1 MKNRLLLLSTLLLL
15 AFGARAAERPRLVV
29 NIVVSQARMVDL
41 ERYAEG
47 FRAGG
52 FERLLSGRS
61 YPYAYYPFAPT
72 TPSALAA
79 LSTGASPWLSGVV
92 GDCWWNN
99 NNGSKMLV
107 VGDSRCCTFDADHPD
122 SRVSNANLVL
132 ETLGD
137 VVVRSVEGAKSVSVA
152 ADASSAIILGG
163 LAPSEVWWIDSLSG
177 RWTTSTKYKT
187 TLPKWVSKYNASGYW
202 REKIGEEWVLSRHE
216 GEYRNSTSCVAKP
229 YGYKP
234 PRGERKSRASADDVV
249 ELLYTPISNQMV
261 AEFAKEA
268 IIYNR
273 LGHDAATDMLSVCFD
288 SPRRIIARHGLS
300 SREVEDMYYRL
311 DEALADLMTFASA
324 QADGKVLFVL
334 STDGGVREALG
345 GENVLNVSQAR
356 FLINSFL
363 NATYGKGDW
372 VLGYYNGGVWLNHTL
387 AFSKGL
393 DLATIQRQVG
403 TFALGLRGVSHAIT
417 ASEMM
422 DGGIKGGVVDI
433 VQEGF
438 YPKRSAD
445 VQLVL
450 MPDWCEVESEGV
462 MPQVTSSLIYAPYRR
477 AVVAL
482 SGMGVERCRI
492 EEKVD
497 VRSLV
502 VTLAEMIGVDV
513 PLGAEAKPLGI
524 QNAKFKMQN

>member
-1 MKNRLLLLSTLLLL
+1 MKNRLFLLLMLL
-15 AFGARAAERPRLVV
+15 AIAPRAMGAESPRLVV
-29 NIVVSQARMVDL
+29 NIVVSHARMVDL

-47 FRAGG
+47 MKAGG
-52 FERLLSGRS
+52 FERLLAGRS

-72 TPSALAA
+72 APSALAA
-79 LSTGASPWLSGVV
+79 LTTGASPAMSGVV
-92 GDCWWNN
+92 SECWWNN
-99 NNGSKMLV
+99 NNGSRESV
-107 VGDSRCCTFDADHPD
+107 VGDDRYCTFDADHPE
-122 SRVSNANLVL
+122 SRVANANLSL

-137 VVVRSVEGAKSVSVA
+137 VVVREVEGSRSVAVA

-163 LAPSEVWWIDSLSG
+163 LAPTEVWWIDSLSG

-187 TLPKWVSKYNASGYW
+187 TLPKWVTKYNTSGYW
-202 REKIGEEWVLSRHE
+202 RAKIGKEWVLSRPEE
-216 GEYRNSTSCVAKP
+216 GYKNSEVHSAKP
-229 YGYKP
+229 YGYKL
-234 PRGERKSRASADDVV
+234 SREEKNSRPKARDVV
-249 ELLYTPISNQMV
+249 ELLYMPLSNDMV
-261 AEFAKEA
+261 AQFAKEA

-273 LGHDAATDMLSVCFD
+273 LGHDEATDVLSVCFD
-288 SPRRIIARHGLS
+288 SPRRIIARYGLS

-311 DEALADLMTFASA
+311 DESLQDLLTFASA

-334 STDGGVREALG
+334 STDGGVREVTD
-345 GENVLNVSQAR
+345 GEKVFNTSQAR

-363 NATYGKGDW
+363 SANYGKGEW
-372 VLGYYNGGVWLNHTL
+372 VLGYQHGGLWLNHTL

-393 DLATIQRQVG
+393 DIAALQRQVG

-422 DGGIKGGVVDI
+422 GGGAKEGVVAL

-450 MPDWCEVESEGV
+450 MPDWCEVESEDVVPKVSG
-462 MPQVTSSLIYAPYRR
+462 SLIYAPYRR

-482 SGMGVERCRI
+482 SGMGMEKRRV

-502 VTLAEMIGVDV
+502 VTLAEMVGVDA
-513 PLGAEAKPLGI
+513 PLGAEAKPL
-524 QNAKFKMQN
+524 M

>member
-1 MKNRLLLLSTLLLL
+1 MMKNRLFLLLMLL
-15 AFGARAAERPRLVV
+15 AIAARAMGAESPRLVV

-41 ERYAEG
+41 EHYAEG
-47 FRAGG
+47 MKAGG

-61 YPYAYYPFAPT
+61 YPYAYYPSATT
-72 TPSALAA
+72 TPSALAT
-79 LSTGASPWLSGVV
+79 LTTGASPAMSGVV
-92 GDCWWNN
+92 GECWWNN
-99 NNGSKMLV
+99 NNGLRELV
-107 VGDSRCCTFDADHPD
+107 VGDDRYCSFDADHPD
-122 SRVSNANLVL
+122 SRVANTNLSL

-137 VVVRSVEGAKSVSVA
+137 VVVREVEGAKSVAVA

-163 LAPSEVWWIDSLSG
+163 LTPSEVWWIDSLVG

-187 TLPKWVSKYNASGYW
+187 TLPKWVAKYNASGYW
-202 REKIGEEWVLSRHE
+202 RTKIGDKWVLSRPEE
-216 GEYRNSTSCVAKP
+216 GYKNSEVHIAKP

-234 PRGERKSRASADDVV
+234 PREEKRSRPKPADVV
-249 ELLYTPISNQMV
+249 EMLYSPLSNDMV
-261 AEFAKEA
+261 AQFAKEA

-273 LGHDAATDMLSVCFD
+273 LGHDEAVDVLSVCFD
-288 SPRRIIARHGLS
+288 SPRRIIARYGLF

-311 DEALADLMTFASA
+311 DEALADLMTFAAA

-334 STDGGVREALG
+334 STDGGVREVTD
-345 GENVLNVSQAR
+345 GEKVFNTTQAR

-363 NATYGKGDW
+363 SANYGKGDW
-372 VLGYYNGGVWLNHTL
+372 VLGYQNGGLWLNHTL

-393 DLATIQRQVG
+393 DIATLQRQVG

-422 DGGIKGGVVDI
+422 GGGAKEGVVAL

-445 VQLVL
+445 VSLVL
-450 MPDWCEVESEGV
+450 MPDWCEVEGEGV
-462 MPQVTSSLIYAPYRR
+462 MPKVTSSLIYAPYRR
-477 AVVAL
+477 AVLAL
-482 SGMGVERCRI
+482 SGMGVERSRI

-502 VTLAEMIGVDV
+502 VTLAEMIGVEV
-513 PLGAEAKPLGI
+513 PLGAEAKPLRI
-524 QNAKFKMQN
+524 EN

>member
-1 MKNRLLLLSTLLLL
+1 MMKNRLFLLLMLL
-15 AFGARAAERPRLVV
+15 AITPRVMGAESPRLVV
-29 NIVVSQARMVDL
+29 NIVVSHARMVDL

-47 FRAGG
+47 LKAGG

-79 LSTGASPWLSGVV
+79 LTTGASPAMSGVV
-92 GDCWWNN
+92 GECWWNN
-99 NNGSKMLV
+99 NNGSQESV
-107 VGDSRCCTFDADHPD
+107 VGDGRYCSFDTDHPE
-122 SRVSNANLVL
+122 SRVANTNLTL

-137 VVVRSVEGAKSVSVA
+137 AVVHGAEDARSVVVA

-163 LAPSEVWWIDSLSG
+163 LEPSEVWWIDSLSG

-187 TLPKWVSKYNASGYW
+187 TLPKWVTKYNASGYW
-202 REKIGEEWVLSRHE
+202 RSKIGKEWVLSYPE
-216 GEYRNSTSCVAKP
+216 SGYKNSEEHVVKP
-229 YGYKP
+229 FGYKP
-234 PRGERKSRASADDVV
+234 PREERNSRPTAADVV
-249 ELLYTPISNQMV
+249 EVLYSPLSNDMV
-261 AEFAKEA
+261 AQFAKEA

-273 LGHDAATDMLSVCFD
+273 MGHDGVTDVLSVCFD
-288 SPRRIIARHGLS
+288 SPRRVIARYGLS
-300 SREVEDMYYRL
+300 SREVEDMYYKL
-311 DEALADLMTFASA
+311 DESIADLMTFASA

-334 STDGGVREALG
+334 STDGGVREVADS
-345 GENVLNVSQAR
+345 EKVFNTSQAC

-363 NATYGKGDW
+363 AANHGKGEW
-372 VLGYYNGGVWLNHTL
+372 VLGYNHGGLWLNHTL

-393 DLATIQRQVG
+393 DIAALQRQVG

-422 DGGIKGGVVDI
+422 GGGAKEGVVAL

-450 MPDWCEVESEGV
+450 MPDWCEVESEDV
-462 MPQVTSSLIYAPYRR
+462 VPKVSSSLLYAPYRR

-482 SGMGVERCRI
+482 SGMGVEKRRV

-502 VTLAEMIGVDV
+502 VTLAEMLGVDV
-513 PLGAEAKPLGI
+513 PLGAEAKPLRI
-524 QNAKFKMQN
+524 EN

>member
-1 MKNRLLLLSTLLLL
+1 MKNRLVLLLTLLMV
-15 AFGARAAERPRLVV
+15 ATGAMGTERPRLVV

-47 FRAGG
+47 MTAGG

-61 YPYAYYPFAPT
+61 YPYATYSFVPT
-72 TPSALAA
+72 PPSALAA
-79 LSTGASPWLSGVV
+79 LSTGAAPSLSGVV
-92 GDCWWNN
+92 GERWWNN
-99 NNGSKMLV
+99 NNGSEVLA
-107 VGDSRCCTFDADHPD
+107 VGDNQYCTFEADHEG
-122 SRVSNANLVL
+122 SRVANTNLSL

-137 VVVRSVEGAKSVSVA
+137 VVVREIEGAKSVSVA
-152 ADASSAIILGG
+152 TDASSAIVMGG
-163 LAPSEVWWIDSLSG
+163 LNPTEVWWLDSLGG

-187 TLPKWVSKYNASGYW
+187 TLPKWVTKYNASGFW
-202 REKIGEEWVLSRHE
+202 RTKIGREWVLSRAD
-216 GEYRNSTSCVAKP
+216 GNYKNSECHIVKP

-234 PRGERKSRASADDVV
+234 PREEKKSRPTAADVV

-273 LGHDAATDMLSVCFD
+273 LRHDKATDVLNVCFD
-288 SPRRIIARHGLS
+288 SPRRIIARYGLS
-300 SREVEDMYYRL
+300 SCEVEDMYYRL
-311 DEALADLMTFASA
+311 DESIADLMTFASA
-324 QADGKVLFVL
+324 QADGKVVFVL
-334 STDGGVREALG
+334 STDGGVREIADKG
-345 GENVLNVSQAR
+345 KIFNISQAR

-363 NATYGKGDW
+363 VANYGKGDW
-372 VLGYYNGGVWLNHTL
+372 VLGYNNGGLWLNHTL

-393 DLATIQRQVG
+393 DIATLQRQVG

-417 ASEMM
+417 ASDMM
-422 DGGIKGGVVDI
+422 GGDVKEGVVAI

-450 MPDWCEVESEGV
+450 MPEWCEVESEGV
-462 MPQVTSSLIYAPYRR
+462 NPKVSHSLPYAPYRR
-477 AVVAL
+477 ALVAL
-482 SGMGVERCRI
+482 SGMGIEKSRV

-502 VTLAEMIGVDV
+502 VTLSDMVGVEA
-513 PLGAEAKPLGI
+513 PLGAEAPPLR
-524 QNAKFKMQN
+524 